1 MSGKSHWIIE
11 FIQNYV
17 KKKEAQIF
25 YVTNLGK
32 NENNNDFVNFLEKN
46 KYYYQCF
53 GEEQINDGLFYNIYQ
68 YLLNDNT
75 MRDKMDMNKQSKV
88 YRLLILDD
96 IQFDNKKQQI

>member
-1 MSGKSHWIIE
+1 MSGKSNFIQE

-32 NENNNDFVNFLEKN
+32 NENNNNFVNFLEKN

-53 GEEQINDGLFYNIYQ
+53 GEEEINDNLFYNIYQ

-75 MRDKMDMNKQSKV
+75 LRDKIDMNKQSKV

-96 IQFDNKKQQI
+96 I